1 MASPRVRRLRRAARL
16 SKTTPAPV
24 AAAPVAAVPVAAAP
38 VAADTVDEKR
48 PKTTSRSRKA
58 KRVSAKKSD

>member
-16 SKTTPAPV
+16 SKTTPAP
-24 AAAPVAAVPVAAAP
+24 APTAPVAAAP
-38 VAADTVDEKR
+38 VVKEKLKAA
-48 PKTTSRSRKA
+48 PKKA